1 MKTLPP
7 LSGSEGSRTRSEIE
21 VVNLS
26 SAENYYEP
34 ASWCLTSLS
43 SLPSRDN
50 QSFLSWDGATAALV
64 DSHQFSGATSDISLH
79 HQHLLQ
85 AVLLCG
91 GADSHYQAGR
101 HCSTLIGRDLSRD
114 CALIGWILDNDVALY
129 YHKDTAQGNKSPL
142 LEAFLSFRCV
152 YIS

>member
-1 MKTLPP
+1 MKTFPP
-7 LSGSEGSRTRSEIE
+7 LSGSEGSRPRSEVE
-21 VVNLS
+21 VVSLS
-26 SAENYYEP
+26 SAENYYKP
-34 ASWCLTSLS
+34 ASWCLTPISTT
-43 SLPSRDN
+43 RDN

-101 HCSTLIGRDLSRD
+101 HCSTLIGRDL
-114 CALIGWILDNDVALY
+114 
-129 YHKDTAQGNKSPL
+129 
-142 LEAFLSFRCV
+142 
-152 YIS
+152 